1 MEMLL
6 RTIFLFLNYLKYRLK
21 YKDNIWFRGFA
32 VIYAEKGSSITFSKV
47 GRSNIFSHP
56 FSNMIGLSQRCIIVA
71 RMGGKINIGSHVCM
85 SGCTLYSID
94 SITVGDHTDIGSGCK
109 IIDNDFHPLSYSP
122 LRKPAPPPLRYP

>member
-56 FSNMIGLSQRCIIVA
+56 FSNMIGLSQRCSLLQEWVV
-71 RMGGKINIGSHVCM
+71 R
-85 SGCTLYSID
+85 
-94 SITVGDHTDIGSGCK
+94 
-109 IIDNDFHPLSYSP
+109 
-122 LRKPAPPPLRYP
+122 

>member
-85 SGCTLYSID
+85 SA
-94 SITVGDHTDIGSGCK
+94 V
-109 IIDNDFHPLSYSP
+109 SYTHLFPESVISM
-122 LRKPAPPPLRYP
+122 